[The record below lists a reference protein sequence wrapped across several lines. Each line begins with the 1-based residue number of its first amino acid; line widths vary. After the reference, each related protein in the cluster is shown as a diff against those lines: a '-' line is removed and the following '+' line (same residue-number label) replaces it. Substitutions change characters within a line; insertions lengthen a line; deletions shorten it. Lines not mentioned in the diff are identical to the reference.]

1 MKMLIRYYLFIRQMR
16 FHQRVQMDQEIVEY
30 WESAC
35 IRNGVEVADRS
46 DLADSV
52 DLMLADPEFKEVYD
66 KYH

>member
-1 MKMLIRYYLFIRQMR
+1 
-16 FHQRVQMDQEIVEY
+16 MDQEIVEY